1 MTNEQRRWLL
11 VIAAIVI
18 ILVAIGLIFVRQR
31 QEQVRQQ
38 QVLPTQPPA
47 WFGKEAPLKGR

>member
-1 MTNEQRRWLL
+1 MTHEQRRWLL
-11 VIAAIVI
+11 AIAAVVI
-18 ILVAIGLIFVRQR
+18 ILVALGLIFVRQR

-47 WFGKEAPLKGR
+47 WFGKGSPQKSP